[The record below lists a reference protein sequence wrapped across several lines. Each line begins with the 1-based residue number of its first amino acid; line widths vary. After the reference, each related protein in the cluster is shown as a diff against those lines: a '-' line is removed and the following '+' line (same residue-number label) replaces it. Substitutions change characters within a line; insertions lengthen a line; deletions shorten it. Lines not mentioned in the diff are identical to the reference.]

1 MRGVKHFA
9 YPGSDSVTGSRE
21 APVYVFEGIRLDA
34 RHRIVSRTDGEPVAL
49 TPKAFDTLLYLI
61 ERPGQLV
68 DKRTLLD
75 AVWPGVIV
83 EENNLNQSISTIRR
97 ALGETP
103 REHRFIVTV
112 PGRGYRFVAAVESVE
127 RASLGE
133 PPAEQPRPTPL
144 AESASLVRPTS
155 MAVRYI
161 AAALGAGLA
170 ATLVLLAVSFVLRQT
185 DRPGDRALAATEP
198 VAQGLRADRRS
209 IAVLPFENRSAA
221 AEDAEFFAD
230 GIHNDLLVQLAK
242 LSDLK
247 VISRSSVTA
256 YRNTD
261 KSLSEISRE
270 LGVDAILEG
279 SVQRAGDAVRMHVQL
294 IDTERDAHL
303 WAESYDLVLTAENM
317 LATQADIAT
326 SIARTLHATLS
337 PEEVERLST
346 VPTRNT
352 RAYDYYLSGNE
363 LLFRIG
369 FLRTDATLALEMY
382 ERAVAEDPRFALAWA
397 NLSLAHSRLY
407 WVNADPTPARLDM
420 ALKAAERAFALE
432 PDLPEAHRAMGFY
445 HYYGWRNYDEALR
458 AFAFAQ
464 RGMPG
469 DVLVAIGQGG
479 VHEKAGRWEESA
491 ASLERAA
498 SLDPRNLIIQTSWYD
513 LHIRRRDY
521 GRAEQAIERL
531 LEIAPDAPFA
541 HEHKAIIPVLRD
553 GDVSAFKRLADNPP
567 IALDLVER
575 QRLRFRAAYCAG
587 DFDTQLQLL
596 QDELVD
602 LDLPGPGQPALMYGL
617 LYSLKGEPELAAEHY
632 EVARGQLET
641 LLAAAPDNPNLHISL
656 GEALA
661 GVGEPEG
668 AARAAT
674 HAMKLAPPARD
685 VIQSQF
691 VRLGS
696 VFVLTAAGAHDAA
709 LEELDSYLS
718 GPGEWSVE
726 GLAIFPR
733 LKPLHYDPRFER
745 LLRRYGRATGASP

>member
-1 MRGVKHFA
+1 M
-9 YPGSDSVTGSRE
+9 TGSRE
-21 APVYVFEGIRLDA
+21 APIYVFQGIRLDA
-34 RHRIVSRTDGEPVAL
+34 QHRIVSHTDGEPVAL

-61 ERPGQLV
+61 ERPGQVV

-83 EENNLNQSISTIRR
+83 EENNLNQCISALRR

-127 RASLGE
+127 RASLSE
-133 PPAEQPRPTPL
+133 PPAEQPRPTPV
-144 AESASLVRPTS
+144 AESASLVRPRLT
-155 MAVRYI
+155 AVRYI
-161 AAALGAGLA
+161 AAAFGAGLA
-170 ATLVLLAVSFVLRQT
+170 ATLVLLAVSFALRQT
-185 DRPGDRALAATEP
+185 DRPLDGALAATEEP
-198 VAQGLRADRRS
+198 VAQGLVADRRS
-209 IAVLPFENRSAA
+209 IAVLPFENLSAA
-221 AEDAEFFAD
+221 AEDAESFAD

-242 LSDLK
+242 ISDLK
-247 VISRSSVTA
+247 VISRTSVTG

-261 KSLSEISRE
+261 KSLPEISRE
-270 LGVDAILEG
+270 LGVEMILEG
-279 SVQRAGDAVRMHVQL
+279 SVQRAGDAVRIHVQL
-294 IDTERDAHL
+294 IDAERDEHF
-303 WAESYDLVLTAENM
+303 WAESYDLVLTAEKM
-317 LATQADIAT
+317 LAAQADIAT
-326 SIARTLHATLS
+326 SIARTLHTTLS
-337 PEEVERLST
+337 PEEVERLSA

-382 ERAVAEDPRFALAWA
+382 EHAVAEDPRFALAWA

-407 WVNADPTPARLDM
+407 WVNADSTPARLDM
-420 ALKAAERAFALE
+420 ALEAAERAFGLE

-445 HYYGWRNYDEALR
+445 HYYGWRNYNDALR
-458 AFAFAQ
+458 AFAIAE
-464 RGMPG
+464 RGAPG

-491 ASLERAA
+491 ASLKRAS

-513 LHIRRRDY
+513 LHLRRRDY
-521 GRAEQAIERL
+521 ARAEQAIERM
-531 LEIAPDAPFA
+531 LEIAPDAPLA
-541 HEHKAIIPVLRD
+541 HERKAIIPVLRD
-553 GDVSAFKRLADNPP
+553 GDASALKRLADNPP

-575 QRLRFRAAYCAG
+575 QRLRFRAAYFAG
-587 DFDTQLQLL
+587 DFDTQLRLL
-596 QDELVD
+596 QDDLVD
-602 LDLPGPGQPALMYGL
+602 LDLPRPGQPALTYGL
-617 LYSLKGEPELAAEHY
+617 LYSLKGQPELAAEHY
-632 EVARGQLET
+632 EVARAQLET
-641 LLAAAPDNPNLHISL
+641 PLAAAPDNPNLHISL

-661 GVGEPEG
+661 GIGAPER
-668 AARAAT
+668 AVRAAT
-674 HAMKLAPPARD
+674 HAMKLTPPSRD

-691 VRLGS
+691 VRLGA

-726 GLAIFPR
+726 GLARFPR
-733 LKPLHYDPRFER
+733 LKPLHDDPRFEQ